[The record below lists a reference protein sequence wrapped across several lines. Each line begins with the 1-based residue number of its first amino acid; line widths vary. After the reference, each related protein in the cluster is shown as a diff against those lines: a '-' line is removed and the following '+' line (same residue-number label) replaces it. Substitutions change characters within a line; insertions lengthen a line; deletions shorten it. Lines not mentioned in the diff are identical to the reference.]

1 MTDSDFIAFLEE
13 NVSYDKDSG
22 VFSWKKKRQG
32 VAIGKFGNLEKTGYV
47 RVKFLNKKYLAHRI
61 AWLMVYKQWPE
72 DQIDHINGNRSD
84 NRISNL
90 RVVDQSG
97 NSQNCQFAQ
106 KNNQSGYFGVHASG
120 KKWRAQIRINK
131 KLKHLGLFD
140 TPELASMA
148 YIEAKRSMHTTC
160 TI

>member
-1 MTDSDFIAFLEE
+1 MTDQDFIEFLDI
-13 NVSYDKDSG
+13 NVAYDQQTG
-22 VFSWKKKRQG
+22 LFSWKQKRQG
-32 VAIGKFGNLEKTGYV
+32 AVDGKFGNLEKTGYV
-47 RVKFLNKKYLAHRI
+47 RAKLLNKKYLAHRLAWFI
-61 AWLMVYKQWPE
+61 AHKQWPQG
-72 DQIDHINGNRSD
+72 QIDHVNGNRSD
-84 NRISNL
+84 NRIANL
-90 RVVDQSG
+90 RVVDHSG
-97 NSQNCQFAQ
+97 NSQNRRGKQ

-148 YIEAKRSMHTTC
+148 YIEAKRSIHSTC